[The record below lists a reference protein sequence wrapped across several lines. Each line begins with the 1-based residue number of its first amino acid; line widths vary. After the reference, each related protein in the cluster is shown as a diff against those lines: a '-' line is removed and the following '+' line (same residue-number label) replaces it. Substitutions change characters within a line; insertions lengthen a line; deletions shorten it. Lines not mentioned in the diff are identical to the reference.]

1 MFIPGLPILLLLI
14 WLPTSILGC
23 LQCDQKF
30 KENVAQLRTV
40 VVPRQIHDTRLKER
54 AEVLL
59 KGLEGNFFV
68 HYATSQF
75 SGFAVKSKVD
85 ALIEEARSRTAT
97 LLRTP
102 AEDLALL
109 DKLITFRRK
118 TTMKLKQALKEHQ
131 VKACDKEG
139 CGWLKY
145 KVINCKSCQETLPS
159 CLTLSQCFVDSQER
173 LSLRYGKPLKDPN
186 IARTGVAI
194 VLCMGGVLFL
204 VTISVI
210 VVYWRNRLFEF
221 V

>member
-1 MFIPGLPILLLLI
+1 MFIPGLPVLLLLI

-109 DKLITFRRK
+109 DKLVTFRRK

-139 CGWLKY
+139 CVSLHA
-145 KVINCKSCQETLPS
+145 
-159 CLTLSQCFVDSQER
+159 VDSQER

>member
-1 MFIPGLPILLLLI
+1 MFIPGLPVLLLLI

-59 KGLEGNFFV
+59 K
-68 HYATSQF
+68 
-75 SGFAVKSKVD
+75 
-85 ALIEEARSRTAT
+85 
-97 LLRTP
+97 
-102 AEDLALL
+102 DLALL
-109 DKLITFRRK
+109 DKLVTFRRK

>member
-1 MFIPGLPILLLLI
+1 MFIPGLPVLLLLI

-109 DKLITFRRK
+109 DKLVTFRRK

-139 CGWLKY
+139 C
-145 KVINCKSCQETLPS
+145 
-159 CLTLSQCFVDSQER
+159 VDSQER

>member
-1 MFIPGLPILLLLI
+1 MFIPGLPVLLLLI

-75 SGFAVKSKVD
+75 SGFA
-85 ALIEEARSRTAT
+85 
-97 LLRTP
+97 
-102 AEDLALL
+102 DLALL
-109 DKLITFRRK
+109 DKLVTFRRK

>member
-1 MFIPGLPILLLLI
+1 MFIPGLPVLLLLI

-59 KGLEGNFFV
+59 K
-68 HYATSQF
+68 
-75 SGFAVKSKVD
+75 VKSKVD

-109 DKLITFRRK
+109 DKLVTFRRK